1 MSVENNVTVCYT
13 KRNAFGER
21 LRELRQQKQI
31 SQHVLS
37 RQVGVNWTYISKI
50 ESASLAPPSAETIRR
65 IAQALDADENELL
78 ALAGKIPDGLRQAMK
93 ENPLL
98 AELVRVLSKRVLP
111 DEIYQQMIALAQ
123 EEMGVE

>member
-1 MSVENNVTVCYT
+1 MN
-13 KRNAFGER
+13 KFGER
-21 LRELRQQKQI
+21 LRELRKQREI
-31 SQHVLS
+31 SQRDLAAMVA
-37 RQVGVNWTYISKI
+37 VDFTYISKL
-50 ESASLAPPSAETIRR
+50 ESGSQPPPSALTIHY
-65 IAQALDADENELL
+65 IAQVLEADENELM